1 MVVAVSPLVPLL
13 VSKLLLR
20 KHGYTVQM
28 LLSGDGGHF
37 HSHRCMTESRARK
50 YLYYLTEKG
59 WWGEGAKNGKVVGTK
74 RRRRSE
80 ERIGKD
86 NAKRGERLENSS
98 SRGKRGKKRT
108 SRGEKRE
115 EIQFKE
121 EEEEEKR
128 KKKCEEE

>member
-50 YLYYLTEKG
+50 YLYYLNEKG
-59 WWGEGAKNGKVVGTK
+59 WWGEGAKNGKVVGSK

-98 SRGKRGKKRT
+98 SRGKRGKKGRI
-108 SRGEKRE
+108 E
-115 EIQFKE
+115 ERKE
-121 EEEEEKR
+121 R
-128 KKKCEEE
+128 KSSLKK